1 MNTILL
7 LPHRWKAI
15 GWGILIPALVAGI
28 ILTIQGYEPE
38 WLTTHVFAFWS
49 DHVLGEPAFFSFIE
63 ANVTGTLVGGAVL
76 VGALL
81 VGFSQ
86 EKVEDE
92 YIASLR
98 LSSLL
103 WAVWVNYL
111 LLLVAFLFVWGMPF
125 FNVMVYNMFTVLII
139 FIARFNIMIRR
150 RAQLEGE

>member
-1 MNTILL
+1 MNTTLL

-15 GWGILIPALVAGI
+15 GWGILIPAVVAGI

-38 WLTTHVFAFWS
+38 WLTTHVFALWS
-49 DHVLGEPAFFSFIE
+49 DEIFGQPAFCQFIE
-63 ANVTGTLVGGAVL
+63 ANVTGTVVGAAVM

-81 VGFSQ
+81 VGFSR